1 MQGTARPTT
10 ALLHMFQFFEQ
21 LLLQMSPRSLLNRA
35 TLGGYP
41 LLLRLTFAPRS
52 RFHRLRHVPD
62 LWPKGADLSLLCF
75 CVRIHE
81 CLALTVHDK
90 DNRNRGKLKNHRKER
105 HGHDRSAVKQ
115 SHYCA
120 ADKPRNPVS
129 GIKQAERR
137 ASFLRWNNTGQYR
150 LKERSLCAQIPPKI
164 IPISAKTVE
173 PRKTKGAPAAEM
185 TNANK
190 ETFAPNLSNKRP
202 SGIDASA
209 LLAIAT
215 A

>member
-1 MQGTARPTT
+1 M
-10 ALLHMFQFFEQ
+10 
-21 LLLQMSPRSLLNRA
+21 
-35 TLGGYP
+35 
-41 LLLRLTFAPRS
+41 
-52 RFHRLRHVPD
+52 
-62 LWPKGADLSLLCF
+62 
-75 CVRIHE
+75 
-81 CLALTVHDK
+81 LALTVRDK
-90 DNRNRGKLKNHRKER
+90 NNRNRRKLKNHRKER
-105 HGHDRSAVKQ
+105 HGRDRSAVKQ